1 MAPRSRSLHRLP
13 FVGAVALFLVA
24 ASVVTQA
31 GDAGVP
37 AKPAADRP
45 NIVVIVADD
54 LGWANVGFHSAAAFT
69 PNLDRMAKDG
79 TELARFYAYPVCSPT
94 RAALLTGRMPRR
106 WGIVDALNGRDRG
119 LPAGLVT
126 LPALLRGAG
135 YTTSLIGKWHLG
147 TGATPQQDGFDRFYG
162 FLGAQIDYMKHVN
175 QRGLPDWQR
184 DGTPVEEAG
193 YSTDLLAAEAVR
205 QIKARAADR
214 PFYVQLCFNAPHDPV
229 TAPPELLEKHQPK
242 GAKAGPLAA
251 AIESLD
257 AGIGRVLQAIDDEKL
272 RDRTLVVFFSDNG
285 GASREGGSNAP
296 LRAAKGTV
304 YEGGIRT
311 DALVRWPG
319 VVAAG
324 AKLEQPIAA
333 QDLLPT
339 LCAVAGTKVP
349 EGTVLDGTDQWPA
362 IRAGKPAAR
371 PAFAVAAYDVAVI
384 DGDWKLI
391 VPQQGER
398 QLYNLKDD
406 PSERTDLLAKDPA
419 TAARLGAAMDAL
431 LTDVPAA
438 PKRSDRPRPGAAPG
452 GNAPRKPRN
461 P

>member
-1 MAPRSRSLHRLP
+1 MRAI
-13 FVGAVALFLVA
+13 FLVLLA
-24 ASVVTQA
+24 AALALASA
-31 GDAGVP
+31 GTAQVGSGAP
-37 AKPAADRP
+37 GRP

-54 LGWANVGFHSAAAFT
+54 LGWANVGFHSPSAFT

-79 TELARFYAYPVCSPT
+79 TELVRFYAYPVCSPT

-106 WGIVDALNGRDRG
+106 WGIVDALNGRDKG

-126 LPALLRGAG
+126 LPGVLRESGYSTALV
-135 YTTSLIGKWHLG
+135 GKWHLG

-162 FLGAQIDYMKHVN
+162 FLGAQIDYLKHVN
-175 QRGLPDWQR
+175 QRGQPDWQR
-184 DGTPVEEAG
+184 DGTQLEEAG
-193 YSTDLLAAEAVR
+193 YSTDLLAAEA
-205 QIKARAADR
+205 ARLIRGRARDR
-214 PFYVQLCFNAPHDPV
+214 PLYLQLCFNAPHDPV
-229 TAPPELLEKHQPK
+229 AAPPELVEKHRAK
-242 GAKAGPLAA
+242 GAKAGLLAA

-272 RDRTLVVFFSDNG
+272 RDRTLVVFLSDNG

-319 VVAAG
+319 TVPAG

-339 LCAVAGTKVP
+339 LCAAAGAKVPAGTA
-349 EGTVLDGTDQWPA
+349 LDGSDQWPA
-362 IRAGKPAAR
+362 IRGGKPVAR
-371 PAFAVAAYDVAVI
+371 APFAVAAYDVAVI
-384 DGDWKLI
+384 DGDWKLV
-391 VPQQGER
+391 VPQQGAR

-406 PSERTDLLAKDPA
+406 PSERTDLAAKDPEI
-419 TAARLGAAMDAL
+419 AARLGAAMDAIL
-431 LTDVPAA
+431 KDVPAA
-438 PKRSDRPRPGAAPG
+438 PARSARPRPGAAPG
-452 GNAPRKPRN
+452 GNAPRRPRN

>member
-1 MAPRSRSLHRLP
+1 MRAIFLALLASALSLASAGTAQ
-13 FVGAVALFLVA
+13 VGAGA
-24 ASVVTQA
+24 
-31 GDAGVP
+31 P
-37 AKPAADRP
+37 DRP

-54 LGWANVGFHSAAAFT
+54 LGWANVGFHSPSAAT

-79 TELARFYAYPVCSPT
+79 TELSRFYAYPVCSPT

-126 LPALLRGAG
+126 LPGVLRQSGYATALV
-135 YTTSLIGKWHLG
+135 GKWHLG

-162 FLGAQIDYMKHVN
+162 FLGAQVDYLKHVN
-175 QRGLPDWQR
+175 QHGQPDWQR
-184 DGTPVEEAG
+184 DGTPLEESG

-205 QIKARAADR
+205 LIRGRAKDR

-229 TAPPELLEKHQPK
+229 AAPPELVEKHKAK
-242 GAKAGPLAA
+242 GAKAGLLAA

-257 AGIGRVLQAIDDEKL
+257 AGIGRVLQAIDDEGL
-272 RDRTLVVFFSDNG
+272 RERTLVVFFSDNG

-319 VVAAG
+319 VVPAG
-324 AKLEQPIAA
+324 VKLGQPVAV

-339 LCAVAGTKVP
+339 LCAVAGARVP
-349 EGTVLDGTDQWPA
+349 AGTALDGSDQWPA
-362 IRAGKPAAR
+362 IRGGKPVAR
-371 PAFAVAAYDVAVI
+371 APFAVAAYDVAVI
-384 DGDWKLI
+384 DGDWKL
-391 VPQQGER
+391 VAPQQGAR

-406 PSERTDLLAKDPA
+406 PSERTDLAAKDPEV
-419 TAARLGAAMDAL
+419 AARLGNAMDAIL
-431 LTDVPAA
+431 RDLPAA
-438 PKRSDRPRPGAAPG
+438 PKRSDRPRPGAASG
-452 GNAPRKPRN
+452 GSAPRRPRD

>member
-1 MAPRSRSLHRLP
+1 MRAIFLVLLAAALSIASAGTAQ
-13 FVGAVALFLVA
+13 VGAGA
-24 ASVVTQA
+24 
-31 GDAGVP
+31 P
-37 AKPAADRP
+37 DRP

-54 LGWANVGFHSAAAFT
+54 LGWANVGFHSPSAVT

-106 WGIVDALNGRDRG
+106 WGIVDALNGRDKG

-126 LPALLRGAG
+126 LPGVLRDAG
-135 YTTSLIGKWHLG
+135 YATALVGKWHLG
-147 TGATPQQDGFDRFYG
+147 TGATPQQDGFDHFYG
-162 FLGAQIDYMKHVN
+162 FLGPQIDYAKHVN
-175 QRGLPDWQR
+175 QRGQPDWQR
-184 DGTPVEEAG
+184 DGTQLEEPG

-205 QIKARAADR
+205 LIRGRAKDR

-229 TAPPELLEKHQPK
+229 SAPPDLVEKHKAK
-242 GAKAGPLAA
+242 GEKAGLLAA

-272 RDRTLVVFFSDNG
+272 RDRTLVVFLSDNG

-319 VVAAG
+319 TVPAG

-339 LCAVAGTKVP
+339 LCAVAGAKVP
-349 EGTVLDGTDQWPA
+349 AGTVLDGSDQWPA
-362 IRAGKPAAR
+362 IRGGKPVAR
-371 PAFAVAAYDVAVI
+371 APFAVAAYDVAVI
-384 DGDWKLI
+384 DGDWKL
-391 VPQQGER
+391 VAPQQGAR

-406 PSERTDLLAKDPA
+406 PSERTDRVAKDPEV
-419 TAARLGAAMDAL
+419 AARLGAAMEAIL
-431 LTDVPAA
+431 KDVPAA
-438 PKRSDRPRPGAAPG
+438 PARGARPRPGAAPG
-452 GNAPRKPRN
+452 GNAPRRPRST
-461 P
+461 